1 MRNNILFNSI
11 HFYYLLKFRYEMLR
25 IEFEQTLAANEQTG
39 PINREMRHLITSLQ
53 NQSLQLKGENNR
65 VKKKLKE
72 TFAEVVRLRQICED
86 YGIKVA
92 IGGYVVPDSKV
103 TNDPKDESVKEVKV
117 EEDYEDFVSGNGGQ
131 LVIVTQTET
140 DEKTCDSKKEIKVC
154 NELKIFVLNVKQ
166 IYFRLKKILS
176 QLERKQ
182 IDHLHWG
189 LLEILRAQILTLE
202 VLVVLLL

>member
-166 IYFRLKKILS
+166 ILGMFTN
-176 QLERKQ
+176 
-182 IDHLHWG
+182 
-189 LLEILRAQILTLE
+189 LLD
-202 VLVVLLL
+202 